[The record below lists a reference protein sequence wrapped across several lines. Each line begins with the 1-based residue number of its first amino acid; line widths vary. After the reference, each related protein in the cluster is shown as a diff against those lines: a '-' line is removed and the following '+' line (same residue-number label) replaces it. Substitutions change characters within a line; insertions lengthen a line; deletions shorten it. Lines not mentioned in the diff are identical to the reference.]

1 MKKILLFLFI
11 NFFTFFLCPQQE
23 TKRIV
28 SEWTLDKTKILE
40 KEDFY
45 EIQMYLSFK
54 IKNKSS
60 KTIWMYDM
68 NLWHEYAGET
78 SDIIDDHIIKQRFIN
93 GAGISEWIGSGYNHS
108 YPSFFEILPDDEK
121 PGNITVTYF
130 ISKEKS
136 PYEYF
141 YDFNYIISN
150 TKITPE
156 IWENSDAN
164 KINNVFCRSF
174 FVSFS
179 LIDKSKTYYEDF

>member
-11 NFFTFFLCPQQE
+11 NFFTFFVCPQQE

-40 KEDFY
+40 KE
-45 EIQMYLSFK
+45 
-54 IKNKSS
+54 
-60 KTIWMYDM
+60 
-68 NLWHEYAGET
+68 
-78 SDIIDDHIIKQRFIN
+78 
-93 GAGISEWIGSGYNHS
+93 
-108 YPSFFEILPDDEK
+108 
-121 PGNITVTYF
+121 
-130 ISKEKS
+130 
-136 PYEYF
+136 YF

-156 IWENSDAN
+156 IWKNSDAN